1 VLAGLT
7 YAERETCKRAMQR
20 LLEVADAVVENE
32 RDGVLRI
39 LDDNA
44 WVEALGQFEINQG
57 ATALHALWK

>member
-1 VLAGLT
+1 
-7 YAERETCKRAMQR
+7 MQQ
-20 LLEVADAVVENE
+20 LLEVADAVVEDE